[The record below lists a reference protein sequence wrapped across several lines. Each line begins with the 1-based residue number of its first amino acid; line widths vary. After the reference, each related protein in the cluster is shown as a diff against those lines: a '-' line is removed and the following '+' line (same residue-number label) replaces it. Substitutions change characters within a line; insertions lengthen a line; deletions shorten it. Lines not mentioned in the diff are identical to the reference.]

1 MIATNAFGMGVD
13 KSDVRMVIHYD
24 LPENLE
30 SYYQEAGRA
39 GRDGKDA
46 YAVILFQEQDRIKLE
61 QNFDREFPSMEEI
74 KRVYR
79 ALSNYLKLAVGGG
92 EGVSFPFDLSQFIQQ
107 YQLDS
112 RETWNILRI
121 LEQDGWI
128 YLTDGFYQ
136 SSRLRILVEREVL
149 YDYQLRNVDKDALI
163 KLLLRLYQGIL
174 SDATMIQESALA
186 NLLRKS
192 EIEVVSMLR
201 ALHRDGIIEYLE
213 RSEERRLTMLRERV
227 QVDNFMI
234 DQTMYQFR
242 KKRRREGIDQ
252 ILAYIETLD
261 CRQRFLLHYFDDQLE
276 VDCGV
281 CDRCRAAGRQKM
293 KRADYLI
300 IRKAIF
306 DKLEKKEY
314 PVRLLI
320 DEFDS
325 REKNWVISVL
335 QYLLNEESIIKYNGI
350 IMKKSEDL

>member
-1 MIATNAFGMGVD
+1 
-13 KSDVRMVIHYD
+13 
-24 LPENLE
+24 
-30 SYYQEAGRA
+30 
-39 GRDGKDA
+39 
-46 YAVILFQEQDRIKLE
+46 
-61 QNFDREFPSMEEI
+61 MEEI

-79 ALSNYLKLAVGGG
+79 ALANYFKLAVGGG
-92 EGVSFPFDLSQFIQQ
+92 EGTSFPFDFSQFIQQ

-112 RETWNILRI
+112 QETWNILKI

-136 SSRLRILVEREVL
+136 SSRLRFIAEREVL
-149 YDYQLRNVDKDALI
+149 YDYQLRNIDKDGLI

-174 SDATMIQESALA
+174 SDATKIQEKALA
-186 NLLRKS
+186 NLMRKK

-201 ALHRDGIIEYLE
+201 AMQRDGIIEYIE
-213 RSEERRLTMLRERV
+213 RSEETRLTMLRERV
-227 QVDNFMI
+227 HVDNFMI
-234 DQTMYQFR
+234 DQKSYQFR
-242 KKRRREGIDQ
+242 KKRRREGINQ
-252 ILAYIETLD
+252 ILAYIETSD

-276 VDCGV
+276 ADCGV

-293 KRADYLI
+293 KRADYLALK
-300 IRKAIF
+300 KAIF

-314 PVRLLI
+314 PVRSLI

-335 QYLLNEESIIKYNGI
+335 QYLLNEEAIIKYNGI